1 MADQF
6 GLFGGT
12 RAGSD
17 GCTEIP
23 LADAEP
29 LRVWRGW
36 CADHDALR
44 AYLTESLPWEQH
56 ELWTPAGRIPAPRL
70 ECWLADEAGVPYVYS
85 GERYLSHPIGKHPG
99 LAVRREFVSR
109 VTGHAFDAVFANLYR
124 TGRDSIGAHADD
136 EEDVLGPAAEIVI
149 ASLSLG
155 ARRRFVVKHRNT
167 DERIVLE
174 LGEGD
179 LLLMG
184 RGVQSRYLHSVPKAT
199 ATGPRLNLTFRRLRR
214 P

>member
-29 LRVWRGW
+29 LRLWRKW
-36 CADHDALR
+36 RADHEALLGL
-44 AYLTESLPWEQH
+44 LTETLPWEQH
-56 ELWTPAGRIPAPRL
+56 EIGTPAGRIKAPRL
-70 ECWLADEAGVPYVYS
+70 ECWLADEAGISYVYS
-85 GERYLSHPIGKHPG
+85 GERYLSHPIGEHPD
-99 LAVRREFVSR
+99 LAALRELVSE
-109 VTGHAFDAVFANLYR
+109 VMGYAFDAVFANLYR
-124 TGRDSIGAHADD
+124 TGRDSLGAHADD

-184 RGVQSRYLHSVPKAT
+184 RGVQSAYLHSVPKSSAP
-199 ATGPRLNLTFRRLRR
+199 TGARINLTFRRLRG
-214 P
+214 